1 MSNDEANDSH
11 LPGESL
17 SSELAERV
25 RAEREYLGLRQD
37 QVAKVLGVSRAA
49 ISAIET
55 GRRKV
60 SGVELARL
68 AKLFGTSS
76 DRLLGTEALTDASSI
91 QLFRA
96 TKDLSDH
103 DKDQVL
109 RFAEFLSKSS
119 AGKPDEQ

>member
-1 MSNDEANDSH
+1 MSDEKGNYSDAPDE
-11 LPGESL
+11 GL
-17 SSELAERV
+17 SDELAERI
-25 RAEREYLGLRQD
+25 RTEREYLGLTQD
-37 QVAKVLGVSRAA
+37 QVAKVLGVPRAA
-49 ISAIET
+49 VSAIET

-60 SGVELARL
+60 SSVELAKL

-76 DRLLGTEALTDASSI
+76 DRLLGTEALANEAST

-109 RFAEFLSKSS
+109 RFAEFLSRSSTSKSD
-119 AGKPDEQ
+119 PL